1 MANRNPNTKGLVPWK
16 PGQSGNPSGRPRM
29 QPISDRYA
37 HIAEEK
43 LPENIRKKLKLGPGA
58 TYGDAVALRTF
69 QAALEGDI
77 AATREVREAIEGKA
91 AIRVT
96 EEVRESPQVDP
107 SAIPTRHVQTA
118 PTPLSASGRLFVS
131 GMSLLPLGTRLASN
145 KMQKP

>member
-1 MANRNPNTKGLVPWK
+1 MPAWK
-16 PGQSGNPSGRPRM
+16 SGQSGNPSGRPRM

-43 LPENIRKKLKLGPGA
+43 LPENIRKKLKLGQGA
-58 TYGDAVALRTF
+58 TYGDAIALRTF

-96 EEVRESPQVDP
+96 EEREPPQFDVSAVPTLHIPVR
-107 SAIPTRHVQTA
+107 
-118 PTPLSASGRLFVS
+118 
-131 GMSLLPLGTRLASN
+131 SN
-145 KMQKP
+145 

>member
-1 MANRNPNTKGLVPWK
+1 MANRNPNTKGLIPWK
-16 PGQSGNPSGRPRM
+16 SGQSGNPSGRPRT

-58 TYGDAVALRTF
+58 TYGDAIALRTF

-96 EEVRESPQVDP
+96 EEVRESPQVDL
-107 SAIPTRHVQTA
+107 SAIPTRHV
-118 PTPLSASGRLFVS
+118 PVRP
-131 GMSLLPLGTRLASN
+131 N
-145 KMQKP
+145 

>member
-1 MANRNPNTKGLVPWK
+1 MANRNPNRKGLLPAWK

-58 TYGDAVALRTF
+58 TYGDAIALRTF

-96 EEVRESPQVDP
+96 EEVRESPQFDL
-107 SAIPTRHVQTA
+107 SAIPTRHVPIRT
-118 PTPLSASGRLFVS
+118 
-131 GMSLLPLGTRLASN
+131 N
-145 KMQKP
+145 

>member
-1 MANRNPNTKGLVPWK
+1 LISGKKYQAWSIGGNTERNTEMANRDPNRKGLMPAWK

-37 HIAEEK
+37 HIAEQK

-58 TYGDAVALRTF
+58 TYGDAIALRTF

-96 EEVRESPQVDP
+96 EEVRESPQVDL
-107 SAIPTRHVQTA
+107 SAIPTRHV
-118 PTPLSASGRLFVS
+118 PVRP
-131 GMSLLPLGTRLASN
+131 N
-145 KMQKP
+145 